1 MKFLA
6 IIPAR
11 GLSKGIPRKNVRLVA
26 GKPLIAWT
34 IEAALNA
41 KGVDRVLVSTED
53 EEIAEVARQYGAEVP
68 FLRPLELS
76 QDETPT
82 LPVLQNVVFELKNM
96 ENFVPDAVITLQPTS
111 PLRTCEHIDDAIE
124 RFKADPLAD
133 SLVSCIEVP
142 HIFHPLSV
150 MKQSKHGYLENYL
163 DNKEGVRVYRRQD
176 KERVWARNGAAIYI
190 TRLNCLDRFIFGG
203 NILPFIMD
211 NSASIDI
218 DCENDLQEVEIIF
231 RKRQGPL

>member
-34 IEAALNA
+34 IGAALNA

-82 LPVLQNVVFELKNM
+82 LPVLQNVVFELKNL

-111 PLRTCEHIDDAIE
+111 PLRTSEHIDDAIE

-150 MKQSKHGYLENYL
+150 MKQSQHGYLENYI

-190 TRLNCLDRFIFGG
+190 TRINCLDKFIFGG
-203 NILPFIMD
+203 NIIPFIMD

>member
-53 EEIAEVARQYGAEVP
+53 EEIAEVALQYGAEVP

-76 QDETPT
+76 LDETPT
-82 LPVLQNVVFELKNM
+82 LPVLQNVVFELKNL

-111 PLRTCEHIDDAIE
+111 PLRTSEHIDDAIE

-150 MKQSKHGYLENYL
+150 MKQSQHGYLENYI

-190 TRLNCLDRFIFGG
+190 TRLNCLDKFIFGG
-203 NILPFIMD
+203 NIIPFIMD

>member
-68 FLRPLELS
+68 FLRPLKLS

-82 LPVLQNVVFELKNM
+82 LPVLQNVVFELKNL

-111 PLRTCEHIDDAIE
+111 PLRTSEHIDDAIE

-150 MKQSKHGYLENYL
+150 MKQSQHGYLENYI

-190 TRLNCLDRFIFGG
+190 TRLNCLDKFIFGG
-203 NILPFIMD
+203 NIIPFIMD